1 MSYITY
7 NNQRAQRAL
16 PWGNLTTASHPGFLL
31 GMGAFGA
38 TDFNASL
45 IWADCLKG
53 APPTKDNA
61 ASKRCGQAVQMALN
75 ELGYGPLTVDGEL
88 GTQSIAAIKKF
99 SLDNGFGSQNW
110 PTQAMLIKMGQ
121 LLAAGETPGPST
133 PIVHHVVDGQVIPG
147 AAPGSGISIA
157 GAKMSTGTMVAIGA
171 IGAVAIAAIAIMA
184 KKKKKGPQ
192 PVSSSTM
199 VKV

>member
-45 IWADCLKG
+45 IWSDCQKG
-53 APPTKDNA
+53 AAGDNA
-61 ASKRCGQAVQMALN
+61 AGKRCGQAVQMALN
-75 ELGYGPLTVDGEL
+75 ELGYGPLVVDGQVGG
-88 GTQSIAAIKKF
+88 GTQAAIKKF